1 MNSVFFY
8 FIALSNRPSGK
19 QLNRLTSDRVTER
32 YSLMFFRESA
42 HRISVRLT

>member
-8 FIALSNRPSGK
+8 FITLSDRPSGR

-32 YSLMFFRESA
+32 YSLMFFQKSA